1 MTDAHP
7 TPAAVHP
14 AYLAERER
22 HNRSRARLTTAVG
35 RWGPEVAR
43 RYASLCTRARV
54 VQRATAAGW
63 RRSRTPRR
71 RPTTTAISYVLAF
84 LRAALVV
91 AVAVL
96 TLTAVKAMAEDAPR
110 ADVPCPAPVVLEA
123 GAEDADEAAAWAAA
137 KDAAWW
143 RRHAA
148 MMAALASLP
157 DNGPTEL
164 TDEIVDAFIGAV
176 IAASYATPDRLE
188 PPAPA
193 PIILADKRK
202 RFHVHLPKPGGPRWP
217 GPGPPPKPRP
227 RK

>member
-54 VQRATAAGW
+54 VQRASAAGW

-123 GAEDADEAAAWAAA
+123 GAEDADEAAVWAAE
-137 KDAAWW
+137 DAWN
-143 RRHAA
+143 AA
-148 MMAALASLP
+148 MLDALASLP
-157 DNGPTEL
+157 DNGPGPL
-164 TDEIVDAFIGAV
+164 TAEIVNAFADAV
-176 IAASYATPDRLE
+176 IAYENA
-188 PPAPA
+188 
-193 PIILADKRK
+193 K
-202 RFHVHLPKPGGPRWP
+202 
-217 GPGPPPKPRP
+217 
-227 RK
+227 